1 MTISPATTGATT
13 LDTPLGPITITERD
27 GAIADITIGAV
38 ADQCSSPLLLAA
50 RQQLTDYFSGDR
62 TDFDLPLAP
71 PHTAFQG
78 RMRAAMIAIPY
89 GETRSYGD
97 LAAALGSAARAVGQA
112 CGSNPIPIVVPCHRV
127 LAAGGALG
135 GFSAGSGVA
144 TKRWLLAHEAA
155 AIQPDL
161 FANAR

>member
-1 MTISPATTGATT
+1 MTTNAATTGATT
-13 LDTPLGPITITERD
+13 LDTPLGPITITERN

-38 ADQCSSPLLLAA
+38 ADQRSSPLLIAA
-50 RQQLTDYFSGDR
+50 RQQLTDYFRGKR
-62 TDFDLPLAP
+62 THFDLPLAP

-78 RMRAAMIAIPY
+78 RIRTAMLAIPY

-97 LAAALGSAARAVGQA
+97 LAATLGSAARAVGQG
-112 CGSNPIPIVVPCHRV
+112 CGSNPIPILVPCHRV

-135 GFSAGSGVA
+135 GFSAGDGVA

-155 AIQPDL
+155 AVQPDL
-161 FANAR
+161 FAGVR